1 MIDSLACALVKGVG
15 WLCCRLP
22 PTVCVR
28 IGIGLGQL
36 AYFLQPKR
44 ARIGY
49 LNLKAAF
56 GQRLNPGEARRIA
69 RRVFGQ
75 LGAGLMEML
84 RLPAIDG
91 AYLDRYIDVVG
102 QAHVDDAINSGRP
115 VVLLTGH
122 FGNWEL
128 CSIAAALRGHP
139 IVALARAQDK
149 LPKLYRLLVSYRE
162 SKGCRIIHKGGAM
175 RQLLQALERRE
186 PVGIVGDQASR
197 QGIFVEFFGRPA
209 LFSTGPF
216 ELARTSGAVIVP
228 GFIHRVRGP
237 FHRIVVERSITLS
250 RSGDPER
257 AIRVGIEQFA
267 KLLARHI
274 EQDPTQWL
282 WVHKRWKHTPTRR
295 VLVLS
300 DGKLGHLKQ
309 SMTVLQAF
317 KEQVAGVK
325 DQVVE
330 VRYRHHLGRVLALV
344 WAWLVPRGIG
354 GLTCLRMALEPACF
368 RKLASSYA
376 DLIISCGASTAPVN
390 VLLSADNLAK
400 SVVIMN
406 PTPIPIRKFSLA
418 FVPVH
423 DHVPRRANMVR
434 TFGALT
440 TVSDGEL
447 AEARERLRT
456 HPRFRA
462 FSPTQQDRPVVA
474 VFLGGDTPEYQLTS
488 SFTEAL
494 LRQVLTV
501 CEERDGVCL
510 VTTSRRTPSEVERLV
525 ADRLEKHPRCRLLLL
540 ASRHQLDGTVEGMLG
555 WAHVVVVTGESI
567 SMVSEAAASGKYVIV
582 VEPPLKRASR
592 GGVSKP
598 KRFLHALVEQ
608 RYIKHHPLP
617 EVAHAIRRCLLDR
630 PPVRRLDAY
639 ATVREAVKRL
649 L

>member
-1 MIDSLACALVKGVG
+1 M
-15 WLCCRLP
+15 
-22 PTVCVR
+22 
-28 IGIGLGQL
+28 GLGQL
-36 AYFLQPKR
+36 AYFLQSKR

-56 GQRLNPGEARRIA
+56 GERLSPDEARRIA

-102 QAHVDDAINSGRP
+102 QAHVDNAINAGRP

-128 CSIAAALRGHP
+128 CSIATALRGHP

-209 LFSTGPF
+209 LFTTGPF

-237 FHRIVVERSITLS
+237 FHRIVVEPAITLPRTQDANS
-250 RSGDPER
+250 
-257 AIRVGIEQFA
+257 AIRAGIEQFA

-282 WVHKRWKHTPTRR
+282 WVHKRWKHTPQRR

-317 KEQVAGVK
+317 KEQVAGVNPAPQLETRESVWGGVK

-330 VRYRHHLGRVLALV
+330 VRYRHRLGRVLALV
-344 WAWLVPRGIG
+344 WAWLMPRGIG
-354 GLTCLRMALEPACF
+354 GLTCLRGALEPACF

-423 DHVPRRANMVR
+423 DHVPRRANMVC

-440 TVSDGEL
+440 TVSNGEL

-494 LRQVLTV
+494 LRQVLAV

-617 EVAHAIRRCLLDR
+617 EVAHAIRRCLSDR
-630 PPVRRLDAY
+630 PSVRRLDAY
-639 ATVREAVKRL
+639 ATVQEAVKRL